1 MKENV
6 KFEDVLSALE
16 EEVKRLESGNMSIE
30 DSLVSYE
37 KAIGL
42 VKVCNEY
49 LSDAE
54 GRVRILTQ
62 RADGSVSDAPFDG
75 IGDET

>member
-1 MKENV
+1 
-6 KFEDVLSALE
+6 
-16 EEVKRLESGNMSIE
+16 MSIE

>member
-1 MKENV
+1 MKDNV
-6 KFEDVLSALE
+6 KFEDVLAALE

-42 VKVCNEY
+42 VKICNDY

-54 GRVRILTQ
+54 GRVRILTE

-75 IGDET
+75 TDDET